1 MGYII
6 RAMKPQDAKAF
17 IELLQTTDA
26 ESNFMLQEPGE
37 RQMNSF
43 QLRMAVATS
52 IHRIFLAVEEESGRF
67 IGHIAGSFPY
77 GRGERIKHAMHIG
90 ISVLKEFWGQGLG
103 NALFAAL
110 EDWAQENGIHRLELT
125 VMTHN
130 ERGVALYKKRGFEIE
145 GTKKHSARVNGEYI
159 DEYLMA
165 KLF

>member
-26 ESNFMLQEPGE
+26 ESDFMLQEPGE
-37 RQMNSF
+37 RKMNSF
-43 QLRMAVATS
+43 QVRMAVSTG
-52 IHRIFLAVEEESGRF
+52 IHRIFLAEEEETGRL
-67 IGHIAGSFPY
+67 IGHIAAAFPY
-77 GRGERIKHAMHIG
+77 GQGKRIKHAMHIG

-103 NALFAAL
+103 TALFEAL
-110 EDWAQENGIHRLELT
+110 ETWGQENGIHRLELT

-145 GTKKHSARVNGEYI
+145 GTKKHSAKVNGQYI

>member
-26 ESNFMLQEPGE
+26 ESDFMLQEPGE
-37 RQMNSF
+37 RKMNSF
-43 QLRMAVATS
+43 QVRMAVSTG
-52 IHRIFLAVEEESGRF
+52 IHRIFLAEEEETGRL
-67 IGHIAGSFPY
+67 IGHIAGTFPY
-77 GRGERIKHAMHIG
+77 GQGERIKHAMHIG
-90 ISVLKEFWGQGLG
+90 ISILKEFWGQGLG
-103 NALFAAL
+103 NALFEAL
-110 EDWAQENGIHRLELT
+110 ENWGQENGIHRLELT

-130 ERGVALYKKRGFEIE
+130 ERGVALYQKRGFEIE
-145 GTKKHSARVNGEYI
+145 GTKKHSAKVNGQYI

>member
-26 ESNFMLQEPGE
+26 ESDFMLQEPGE
-37 RQMNSF
+37 RKMNSF
-43 QLRMAVATS
+43 QVRMAVSTG
-52 IHRIFLAVEEESGRF
+52 IHRIFLAEEEETGRL
-67 IGHIAGSFPY
+67 IGHIAGAFPY
-77 GRGERIKHAMHIG
+77 GQGERIKHAMHIG
-90 ISVLKEFWGQGLG
+90 ISILKEFWGQGLG
-103 NALFAAL
+103 NALFEAL
-110 EDWAQENGIHRLELT
+110 ENWGQENGIHRLELT

-130 ERGVALYKKRGFEIE
+130 ERGVALYQKRGFEIE
-145 GTKKHSARVNGEYI
+145 GTKKHSAKVNGQYI